1 MERRNEQKEDTFFF
15 SSEETG
21 ILAKER
27 GMDEGWAWLTERARV
42 LEPHASSASTT
53 DNVPP
58 PLPGPSPAARAA
70 RKPTTPAPLPPSGSR
85 VEQLPASQ
93 TPRAFANG
101 TTAAAGAG
109 RSPADMIELA
119 QQVFGHC
126 CLHTHWLPRS
136 AWQRRSARGIVSLQ
150 RLACSH
156 SRVSLRWALHAI
168 VHALIHISA

>member
-1 MERRNEQKEDTFFF
+1 MQVVP
-15 SSEETG
+15 
-21 ILAKER
+21 AKGLFTPFAMAE
-27 GMDEGWAWLTERARV
+27 EGWAWLTEKARV

-119 QQVFGHC
+119 QQVFGHY

-136 AWQRRSARGIVSLQ
+136 AWQRR
-150 RLACSH
+150 
-156 SRVSLRWALHAI
+156 
-168 VHALIHISA
+168 